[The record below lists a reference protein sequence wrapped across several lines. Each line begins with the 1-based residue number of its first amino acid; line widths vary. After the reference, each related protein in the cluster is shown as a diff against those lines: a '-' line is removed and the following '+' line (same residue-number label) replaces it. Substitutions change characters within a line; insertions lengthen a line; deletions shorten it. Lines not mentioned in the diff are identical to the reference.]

1 MTRDELIELLPARVP
16 AQVGVSVSG
25 PSWGRGASQSGLMVS
40 SKHHASWKR
49 CRIRKQFAAL
59 DERVDNLGVP
69 DSLGILSANAVL
81 NFEVRALGIH
91 MPRRRSQVGWVQRE
105 GKSWIG
111 YAYRY
116 ELLEDGHEKRR
127 VKQHTVA
134 KCADMTKA
142 EALTEHL
149 QWVAGLDHA
158 PQAAVPSA
166 PRTFK
171 EVWERYKKLKEES
184 GAWGKHHASTLR
196 AVMKHWVL
204 CAIGD
209 ADVAALQVD
218 DLMRPLLNMSAAGKN
233 KN

>member
-1 MTRDELIELLPARVP
+1 MWIPKARTSKFSTAFAERIPRESGTPRLSTRSSRAANCLRP

-116 ELLEDGHEKRR
+116 ELL
-127 VKQHTVA
+127 
-134 KCADMTKA
+134 
-142 EALTEHL
+142 L
-149 QWVAGLDHA
+149 
-158 PQAAVPSA
+158 
-166 PRTFK
+166 
-171 EVWERYKKLKEES
+171 
-184 GAWGKHHASTLR
+184 
-196 AVMKHWVL
+196 
-204 CAIGD
+204 
-209 ADVAALQVD
+209 
-218 DLMRPLLNMSAAGKN
+218 
-233 KN
+233 